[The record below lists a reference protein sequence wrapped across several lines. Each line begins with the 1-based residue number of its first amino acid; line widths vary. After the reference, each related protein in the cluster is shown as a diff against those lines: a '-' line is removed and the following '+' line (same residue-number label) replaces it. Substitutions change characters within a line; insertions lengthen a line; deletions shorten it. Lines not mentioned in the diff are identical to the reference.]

1 MVQQG
6 IVITGIDADWF
17 QVVLGA
23 LLVAA
28 VLFND
33 WVRRRAEAGP

>member
-6 IVITGIDADWF
+6 IVMAGIDGDWF

-23 LLVAA
+23 MLVLA

-33 WVRRRAEAGP
+33 ALRARITER